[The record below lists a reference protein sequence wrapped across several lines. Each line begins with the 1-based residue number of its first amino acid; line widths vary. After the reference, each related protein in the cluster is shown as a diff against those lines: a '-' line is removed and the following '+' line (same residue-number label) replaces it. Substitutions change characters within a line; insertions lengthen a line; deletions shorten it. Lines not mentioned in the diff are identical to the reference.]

1 MELVSQ
7 YTVGLHANTTP
18 DSAVSYLNYAQAAF
32 VALCDLFRLTNSL
45 SFSRFILLIF
55 IFYYYS
61 SNCIFFCIFELYCV
75 PTAYAAFVCYAFLIK
90 ISSLLSLFCYR
101 LLYDARLQ
109 PKIMQTVQ
117 VQAECG
123 LCIRTKRTCH
133 SHSLCKRHM
142 PSQWMHSWES

>member
-61 SNCIFFCIFELYCV
+61 SNCIFFLY
-75 PTAYAAFVCYAFLIK
+75 F
-90 ISSLLSLFCYR
+90 
-101 LLYDARLQ
+101 
-109 PKIMQTVQ
+109 
-117 VQAECG
+117 
-123 LCIRTKRTCH
+123 
-133 SHSLCKRHM
+133 
-142 PSQWMHSWES
+142 